1 MPKER
6 EIALEEKLDRTLR
19 LLGLIAVR
27 GLPQMQQ
34 IAILSRV
41 GFSPKEIADIAST
54 TPNTVRVALVSI
66 RKIEKEKGRP
76 MRFPRE
82 ANSDE

>member
-1 MPKER
+1 MTDAIRNTDAAK
-6 EIALEEKLDRTLR
+6 R
-19 LLGLIAVR
+19 L
-27 GLPQMQQ
+27 
-34 IAILSRV
+34 
-41 GFSPKEIADIAST
+41 KEIADIAST